1 MSVGR
6 AILRAIVGAL
16 FIGHGTQKLFG
27 WFGGDGP
34 DATAQTMEKLELH
47 PPRAHA
53 IAAGAAEAAGGAML
67 AVGLLTPVASTV
79 LSSVMITAI
88 RKVHGKNGPW
98 NTGGGYEYNAVLLAT
113 LFALTAEGPGSYSVD
128 GRLFPRLRGARLA
141 TAQLALAF
149 AGSRLATSER
159 VNARA
164 EAEAPVVPDITGDRA
179 PAPERVPVA
188 A

>member
-6 AILRAIVGAL
+6 AILRVIVGAL

-27 WFGGDGP
+27 WFGGSGP
-34 DATAQTMEKLELH
+34 DETAETMEKLELR
-47 PPRAHA
+47 PPKAHA

-67 AVGLLTPVASTV
+67 ATGALTPVASTV

-88 RKVHGKNGPW
+88 RKVHGKNGAW
-98 NTGGGYEYNAVLLAT
+98 NTSGGYEYNAVLLAA

-128 GRLFPRLRGARLA
+128 GRLSPRLRGPALA
-141 TAQLALAF
+141 VGQLAVAY
-149 AGSRLATSER
+149 AGSRLATSDL
-159 VNARA
+159 VNA
-164 EAEAPVVPDITGDRA
+164 APPETVVPDITGDRA

>member
-16 FIGHGTQKLFG
+16 FVGHGTQKLFG
-27 WFGGDGP
+27 WFGGSGP
-34 DATAQTMEKLELH
+34 DATAQTMDRLELR

-53 IAAGAAEAAGGAML
+53 NVAGAAEAAGGAML
-67 AVGLLTPVASTV
+67 AVGALTPIASTV

-98 NTGGGYEYNAVLLAT
+98 NTGGGYEYNAVLLAA
-113 LFALTAEGPGSYSVD
+113 LFTISAEGPGSYSVD
-128 GRLFPRLRGARLA
+128 GRAFPRFRGPGVAL
-141 TAQLALAF
+141 AQLAIAY
-149 AGSRLATSER
+149 AGSRLATSGL

-164 EAEAPVVPDITGDRA
+164 AELEPVAPDITGDRA
-179 PAPERVPVA
+179 PGPERVPVA

>member
-16 FIGHGTQKLFG
+16 FVGHGTQKLFG
-27 WFGGDGP
+27 WFGGSGP
-34 DATAQTMEKLELH
+34 DATAQTMEKLELR
-47 PPRAHA
+47 PPKAHA

-67 AVGLLTPVASTV
+67 AAGLLTPIASTV

-88 RKVHGKNGPW
+88 RKVHGKNGVW
-98 NTGGGYEYNAVLLAT
+98 NTSGGYEYNAVLLAA
-113 LFALTAEGPGSYSVD
+113 LFAVTAEGPGRYSVD
-128 GRLFPRLRGARLA
+128 GRLFPRFRGP
-141 TAQLALAF
+141 ALAAAEVAVAY

-159 VNARA
+159 NGLADGTEPVGQDI
-164 EAEAPVVPDITGDRA
+164 APE
-179 PAPERVPVA
+179 PERVPVA